1 MGTLDDT
8 ARRDLN
14 DEMADLCAKLPIY
27 VVVKVDRA
35 PTDLASDNAP
45 VKRKCNSRN
54 IASEYIKDQIY
65 LNCRKRYEDMIQWS
79 WQLSGCTH
87 KLRRSEIKARKTTTK
102 KPQSGLNGIR
112 THELCDTGAVLYQLS
127 YEASHWELVSSQ
139 Y

>member
-54 IASEYIKDQIY
+54 IASEYIKDHIY
-65 LNCRKRYEDMIQWS
+65 LNCRKRYEDMIQ
-79 WQLSGCTH
+79 
-87 KLRRSEIKARKTTTK
+87 
-102 KPQSGLNGIR
+102 
-112 THELCDTGAVLYQLS
+112 
-127 YEASHWELVSSQ
+127 
-139 Y
+139 